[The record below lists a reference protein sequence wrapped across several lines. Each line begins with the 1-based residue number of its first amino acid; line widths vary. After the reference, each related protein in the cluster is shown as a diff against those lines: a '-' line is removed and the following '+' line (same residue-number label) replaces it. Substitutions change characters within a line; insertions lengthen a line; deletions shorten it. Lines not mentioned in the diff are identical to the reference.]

1 VLETTQIYGHFRAKL
16 PGYPSSFPKAV
27 SFSPRAFLELSI
39 HCQAAEI
46 PMTIVKTGLNFEK
59 V

>member
-27 SFSPRAFLELSI
+27 SFSPRPFLELSL
-39 HCQAAEI
+39 HCQMAEI
-46 PMTIVKTGLNFEK
+46 TMTIFKGGNNFEK